1 MMMQQLTDHKLT
13 RREYI
18 ILGSMLF
25 GLFFGAGNLIF
36 PIHLGQISGGNW
48 LPATLGFLL
57 SAVLLPLLAILAISM
72 TESDSMYHLARPVG
86 HAFALIFLIFTH
98 ASLGLLIATPRT
110 ATVSFEMA
118 IQPFISKGHTQ
129 IALLIFSALYFL
141 VTYLL
146 SRHPQKITDYVG
158 KLLNPALLLLL
169 AAAFFAAFLIK
180 GDGAT
185 LAASTHITAASA
197 NLSNGFLQGYN
208 TMDALAGLGFGV
220 TIVSALGFFG
230 IKNAATRS
238 KDVAKVGAMSMGLEA
253 LVYIFLIALGV
264 ISLHFTKITANGG
277 PAFNAI
283 MTHYTGMIGTAL
295 LGAMTLLACLTSCI
309 GLVSSL
315 SQDLGTRFPKIGF
328 GKFLPLTCFGSFLIS
343 NFGLNQIIALSSP
356 ILMLLYPLAIALIIL
371 GVLHPFIG
379 KQKTIYRTTIGL
391 TLIPAILDAI
401 HALPPVFANL
411 SFFKAINDFGMHYIP
426 MFNISMD
433 FLPFMLVGL
442 LGGILIAKLTGQS
455 FKDASTPATAE
466 ID

>member
-1 MMMQQLTDHKLT
+1 MQIHSDHQLTRK
-13 RREYI
+13 EYI

-36 PIHLGQISGGNW
+36 PIHLGQIANGNW
-48 LPATLGFLL
+48 IPATIGFLL
-57 SAVLLPLLAILAISM
+57 SAVLLPLMAILAIAM

-86 HAFALIFLIFTH
+86 RGFALFFLICTH

-110 ATVSFEMA
+110 ATVTFEMA

-129 IALLIFSALYFL
+129 IALLIFSAIYFSI
-141 VTYLL
+141 TYLL

-169 AAAFFAAFLIK
+169 AAAFFAAFAIK

-185 LAASTHITAASA
+185 LAASTHATKAMG

-230 IKNAATRS
+230 VKSARNRS
-238 KDVAKVGAMSMGLEA
+238 KDVAKVGALSMGLEA
-253 LVYIFLIALGV
+253 IVYIFLIALGV
-264 ISLHFTKITANGG
+264 ISLHFTTTTANGG

-283 MTHYTGMIGTAL
+283 MTHYTGMIGTSL
-295 LGAMTLLACLTSCI
+295 LGAMTFLACLTSCI
-309 GLVSSL
+309 GLVGSL
-315 SQDLGTRFPKIGF
+315 SQDLGNRFPRIGF
-328 GKFLPLTCFGSFLIS
+328 SKFLAATCTGSFLIS

-356 ILMLLYPLAIALIIL
+356 ILMLLYPLAIALILL
-371 GVLHPFIG
+371 GLLHPFIG
-379 KQKTIYRTTIGL
+379 KQKTIYKTTIGL
-391 TLIPAILDAI
+391 TLIPAIFDAI
-401 HALPPVFANL
+401 HSLPPFLANTAL
-411 SFFKAINDFGMHYIP
+411 FSAINNFGLKYIP
-426 MFNISMD
+426 LFSISMD

-442 LGGILIAKLTGQS
+442 IGGTLIAKLSGQPLTTTKRELS
-455 FKDASTPATAE
+455 E
-466 ID
+466 N

>member
-1 MMMQQLTDHKLT
+1 MENKSDHKLT
-13 RREYI
+13 KKQYL

-57 SAVLLPLLAILAISM
+57 SAVLLPLMAILAIAM

-86 HAFALIFLIFTH
+86 HGFALFFLICTH

-110 ATVSFEMA
+110 ATVTFEMA

-129 IALLIFSALYFL
+129 IALLIFSAIYFL
-141 VTYLL
+141 ITYLL

-180 GDGAT
+180 GDGST
-185 LAASTHITAASA
+185 LMASTHATKAIS

-220 TIVSALGFFG
+220 TIVSALKFFG
-230 IKNAATRS
+230 VTTAKHRS
-238 KDVAKVGAMSMGLEA
+238 QDVAKVGAMSMGLEA
-253 LVYIFLIALGV
+253 FVYIFLIALGV
-264 ISLHFTKITANGG
+264 LSLHFTKTTANGG

-283 MTHYTGMIGTAL
+283 MTHYTGMIGTSL
-295 LGAMTLLACLTSCI
+295 LGAMTFLACLTSCI

-328 GKFLPLTCFGSFLIS
+328 GKFLIATCTGSFLIS

-356 ILMLLYPLAIALIIL
+356 ILMLLYPLAIALILL
-371 GVLHPFIG
+371 GLLHPFIG
-379 KQKTIYRTTIGL
+379 KQKTIYRTTIIL
-391 TLIPAILDAI
+391 TLIPAILDAL
-401 HALPPVFANL
+401 HSLPPYLANNA
-411 SFFKAINDFGMHYIP
+411 FIQAIDNFGMKYIP
-426 MFNISMD
+426 MFSISMD
-433 FLPFMLVGL
+433 FLPFMIVGL
-442 LGGILIAKLTGQS
+442 IGGTLLAKITGQS
-455 FKDASTPATAE
+455 FSKEATGE
-466 ID
+466 LSQN

>member
-1 MMMQQLTDHKLT
+1 MEIKSDHRLTKK
-13 RREYI
+13 EYI

-48 LPATLGFLL
+48 IPATIGFLL
-57 SAVLLPLLAILAISM
+57 SAVVLPLCAILAIAM

-86 HAFALIFLIFTH
+86 HYFALFFLIFTH

-110 ATVSFEMA
+110 ATVTFEMA
-118 IQPFISKGHTQ
+118 IQPFLQKGQ
-129 IALLIFSALYFL
+129 MQMGLLIFSAIYFL

-146 SRHPQKITDYVG
+146 SRRPQKITDYVG

-169 AAAFFAAFLIK
+169 ATAFIAAFLIK
-180 GDGAT
+180 GDGSI
-185 LAASTHITAASA
+185 LAASTHATAATA

-220 TIVSALGFFG
+220 TIVAALGFFG
-230 IKNAATRS
+230 VNTAKRRS
-238 KDVAKVGAMSMGLEA
+238 QDVAKVGALSMGLEA
-253 LVYIFLIALGV
+253 IVYIFLIALGV
-264 ISLHFTKITANGG
+264 ISLQFTKTTANGG

-283 MTHYTGMIGTAL
+283 MTHYTGLIGTGL

-315 SQDLGTRFPKIGF
+315 SQDLGKRFPRIGF
-328 GKFLPLTCFGSFLIS
+328 GKFLIATCFGSFLIS

-371 GVLHPFIG
+371 GMLHPFIG
-379 KQKTIYRTTIGL
+379 KQPAIYKATIGL

-401 HALPPVFANL
+401 HALPPFLGNL
-411 SFFKAINDFGMHYIP
+411 GFFKAIDTFALHYIP
-426 MFNISMD
+426 LFSISMD
-433 FLPFMLVGL
+433 FVPFMLIGL
-442 LGGILIAKLTGQS
+442 IGGTIYAKLAG
-455 FKDASTPATAE
+455 KPLRTPAGE
-466 ID
+466 LD